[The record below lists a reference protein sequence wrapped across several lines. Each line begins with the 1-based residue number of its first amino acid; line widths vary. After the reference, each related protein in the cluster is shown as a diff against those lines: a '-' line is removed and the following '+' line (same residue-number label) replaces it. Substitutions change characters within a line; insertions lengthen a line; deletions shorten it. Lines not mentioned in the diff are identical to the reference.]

1 MYIQNSYVDE
11 SRGKLYIIPT
21 PIGNLE
27 DITYRAVRLLGEVEL
42 IAAEDTRHTKKLLS
56 HFNIQKETI
65 SYHEHNHQERMPYL
79 LERLKKG
86 ETIGLV
92 SDAGMPAISDPG
104 YDLVIKAIEEKVAV
118 IVLPGANAALTALVG
133 SGLATDE
140 FLFTGFLPRK
150 KKDKEA
156 ILRRLK
162 SKQATLIIYESPHR
176 ILDTLGVMEKILGN
190 RRMTIAREL
199 TKMYEQFIRGSIS
212 ELVAWLQD
220 HPVRGECVLV
230 VEGVTEELAAEENWW
245 KALSLQEHVTY
256 YEQEANLSHKEA
268 MRAVAK
274 DRGISRREVYQA
286 LHVDK

>member
-27 DITYRAVRLLGEVEL
+27 DITYRAVRLLGEVDL

-156 ILRRLK
+156 VLRRLK